1 MASLEIARL
10 GNPVLRQLAQPVDLK
25 DLANPDSEIQN
36 FIDNMVETMKVG
48 GGVGLA
54 APQVSKSIQIVIL
67 EYDDNERYPG
77 NPKIPLTVLINP
89 VITKYSEEITE
100 GWESCLSLID
110 FRGLVPRSTEVVV
123 DAYDRQGNKLHIE
136 ASGFLAIVLQHEI
149 DHLLG
154 KVFIDRMT
162 DMTQLSYTKE
172 FDEYWIEEKVADE

>member
-10 GNPVLRQLAQPVDLK
+10 GNPLLRQVAKPVDLK
-25 DLANPDSEIQN
+25 DLADPNSEIQP
-36 FIDNMVETMKVG
+36 FIDDMVETMKTE

-54 APQVSKSIQIVIL
+54 APQVSRSIQIVIL

-77 NPKIPLTVLINP
+77 NPEIPLTVLINP
-89 VITKYSEEITE
+89 VITKYSEEIVE

-123 DAYDRQGNKLHIE
+123 EAYDRQGNKLRIE
-136 ASGFLAIVLQHEI
+136 AEGFLAVVLQHEI
-149 DHLLG
+149 DHLIG

-162 DMTQLSYTKE
+162 DMTKLSYIKE
-172 FDEYWIEEKVADE
+172 FDEYWVEEKVADG